1 MEIEFQN
8 KILPYEKIFSF
19 QNLFLAWRYFQ
30 KGKKDKKDVAEFASD
45 LIHNLSVLE
54 SSFLSDKYKHGGYAY
69 FKISDPKTRDIH
81 KASVSDRIVHHAL
94 YRAIYPY
101 FDKYFIHDSY
111 SCRLGKG
118 AHRAIF
124 RFEKFINK
132 ASRNNIK
139 TVWVLKCDIRKCF
152 ASVDQEILKSILKK
166 HIHCSRTMSVIES
179 IIDSFSSGL
188 KGKGIPLGN
197 LTSQLFVNI
206 YLNELDQFMK
216 RRLHTRI
223 YIRYADDFA
232 ILSQDK
238 DSFAELV
245 PIIESFIESKLK
257 LSLHPKKVSIK
268 TIASGV
274 DFLGW
279 VHFPNHRILR
289 TSTKKKMYKVIRNNP
304 SEAVKSSYNGLLSHG
319 NTYKIRKYAGCWD

>member
-1 MEIEFQN
+1 MEFQN
-8 KILPYEKIFSF
+8 KILSYEKIFSF
-19 QNLFLAWRYFQ
+19 QNLFSVWREFK
-30 KGKKDKKDVAEFASD
+30 KGKKDRKDVAEYASN

-54 SSFLSDKYKHGGYAY
+54 DSLLSGKYEHGGYIY
-69 FKISDPKTRDIH
+69 FKISDPKPRDIH

-94 YRAIYPY
+94 YLALYPY

-118 AHRAIF
+118 THRAIF
-124 RFEKFINK
+124 RFENFIRK

-139 TVWVLKCDIRKCF
+139 TIWVLKCDIRKCF
-152 ASVDQEILKSILKK
+152 SSVDQAILKSILKK
-166 HIHCSRTMSVIES
+166 HIHCSQMISIIES
-179 IIDSFSSGL
+179 IIDSFSSGS

-206 YLNELDQFMK
+206 YLNELDQYMK
-216 RRLHTRI
+216 RILNVRM

-238 DSFAELV
+238 NDLARLI
-245 PIIESFIESKLK
+245 PIIQNFLESKLK
-257 LSLHPKKVSIK
+257 FSLHPKKVSIK

-279 VHFPNHRILR
+279 VHFPSHRVLR
-289 TSTKKKMYKVIRNNP
+289 TSTKKKMYKAIRNNP
-304 SEAVKSSYNGLLSHG
+304 SEAVKSSYNGLLLNG
-319 NTYKIRKYAGCWD
+319 NTYKIRKRAGCWD

>member
-19 QNLFLAWRYFQ
+19 QYLFSAWREFQ
-30 KGKKDKKDVAEFASD
+30 KGKKDKKDVAEYASN

-54 SSFLSDKYKHGGYAY
+54 KNLLSGKYRHGGYIY
-69 FKISDPKTRDIH
+69 FKISDPKPRDIH

-94 YRAIYPY
+94 YRALYPY

-118 AHRAIF
+118 THMAIF
-124 RFEKFINK
+124 RFERFIHK

-152 ASVDQEILKSILKK
+152 ASVDQGILKSILKK
-166 HIHCSRTMSVIES
+166 HIHCSRTMAVIEL

-216 RRLHTRI
+216 RILHTKM

-232 ILSQDK
+232 ILSQKK
-238 DSFAELV
+238 DNLVEIV
-245 PIIESFIESKLK
+245 PIIQNFLESKLK
-257 LSLHPKKVSIK
+257 FSLHPKKISIK

-274 DFLGW
+274 DLLGW
-279 VHFPNHRILR
+279 VHFPSYRILR
-289 TSTKKKMYKVIRNNP
+289 TSTKKKMYKAILNNP
-304 SEAVKSSYNGLLSHG
+304 SEPVKSSYNGLLSHG
-319 NTYKIRKYAGCWD
+319 NTYKIRKCAGCWD